1 MKDNKPLNWES
12 IASRITAETAPV
24 SEGAPYGFATQVVAR
39 WREAR
44 RDEALRRWS
53 FWSLRA
59 ALGSAALCGLV
70 IVFHSMKDDASLLLA
85 PPSAEFVAL
94 PLSSR

>member
-1 MKDNKPLNWES
+1 MKPHKPLSWEG
-12 IASRITAETAPV
+12 IASRITAETDPIRD
-24 SEGAPYGFATQVVAR
+24 SMPFGFATQVVAR
-39 WREAR
+39 WRDAR
-44 RDEALRRWS
+44 RDEVLRRWS
-53 FWSLRA
+53 LWSLRT

-70 IVFHSMKDDASLLLA
+70 VVFHSMKEDSSMLLA